1 MADESWLAN
10 NIRKRQYHQH
20 VLNMDKI
27 YEQDMHKSMTNNILN
42 HLNRQKI
49 FSQRRSPEKDREKL
63 AEKEISPERSRQE
76 RSFND
81 RQKSQPERVGRNQDR
96 SQVSISKEGS
106 KICNFKKV
114 RKSCLFEDLSRAEQS
129 ENKEQPQIKEKI
141 QYKIHRLEKPTR
153 SRAKLKSQSSPSRKS
168 LNKSTEQKRIKES
181 NIKLAENIR
190 FVNSNLSREEINKDL
205 AKYRYFKKPNTGA
218 KQGSLPV
225 TEEYVTRVHKGTMFK
240 TQPDQM
246 ALVFGKGKGP
256 SRKQMEILLKKLK
269 EKKNTYEASF
279 YPPVGPQTSRQTKK
293 NKRYSTER
301 TPPFSFKPKRSL
313 PLELSNPHPPP
324 PISIS
329 NNPHPNQNHQNQPNQ
344 NQAKQA
350 NQNQPNQNQPHQ
362 NQGQTN
368 QAHSTQPQVHHS
380 PHSPHPLLSTPLA
393 LSQYRSLFSLV
404 LSSESM
410 PGSNDIG
417 GGDKGREKTV
427 RVDFKT
433 IRHREYRGRET
444 QGVWATV
451 RGIQGQGESDAEG
464 GGRMADI
471 TPTRIDPSGS
481 IFIPFLA
488 LKDNYLVEFCFN
500 DEQGRSETILFD
512 LTKRQAKVTLKEL
525 TGFQLKT
532 NISFG

>member
-81 RQKSQPERVGRNQDR
+81 RQKSQPEGVGRNQDR

-141 QYKIHRLEKPTR
+141 QYKIHRLEKQTG

-205 AKYRYFKKPNTGA
+205 AKYRYFKKPNAGP
-218 KQGSLPV
+218 KQGFLPV

-301 TPPFSFKPKRSL
+301 TLPFSFKQKRSL

-329 NNPHPNQNHQNQPNQ
+329 NNPHPHS
-344 NQAKQA
+344 
-350 NQNQPNQNQPHQ
+350 NQPHQ

-368 QAHSTQPQVHHS
+368 QANQNPLQSQQSQVQQP
-380 PHSPHPLLSTPLA
+380 PHSPHPLLSNPLA
-393 LSQYRSLFSLV
+393 LSQYRSLFSLI

-410 PGSNDIG
+410 PGNIG
-417 GGDKGREKTV
+417 SLGNNGNNGGERGRDKTV
-427 RVDFKT
+427 RVDFKVR
-433 IRHREYRGRET
+433 RHREYRGREK

-451 RGIQGQGESDAEG
+451 RGIGGDWRGVEGE
-464 GGRMADI
+464 GGRMADM